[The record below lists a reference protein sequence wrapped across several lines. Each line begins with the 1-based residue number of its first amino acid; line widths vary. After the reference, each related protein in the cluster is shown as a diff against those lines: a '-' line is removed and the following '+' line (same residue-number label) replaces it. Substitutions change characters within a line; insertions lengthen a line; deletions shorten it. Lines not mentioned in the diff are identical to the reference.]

1 MSEKFTGGDADDG
14 SLAAPRVWENGPT
27 MPSLTRRRLLA
38 GVGVLAAAAGGAVI
52 GALTASSGDSDSAKR
67 SAPPPGP
74 PGPLLSALERER
86 ALLAAVRA
94 SAGNAALASVT
105 GPLVADHSEHEAT
118 LGGLLATYPTP
129 SASRSASES
138 SSPPP
143 AAPTSVAALRQA
155 EGAAAEEAA
164 AESGAARGAVAAV
177 GASISPSEATQAA
190 GLR

>member
-1 MSEKFTGGDADDG
+1 
-14 SLAAPRVWENGPT
+14 

-38 GVGVLAAAAGGAVI
+38 GVGVLAAAAGAAVI
-52 GALTASSGDSDSAKR
+52 GALTASSGDGDSAKR

-86 ALLAAVRA
+86 TLLATVRA
-94 SAGNAALASVT
+94 SVGDAALATVT
-105 GPLVADHSEHEAT
+105 GPLVADHTEHEAT
-118 LGGLLATYPTP
+118 LSGLLATYPT
-129 SASRSASES
+129 ASRSASES

-164 AESGAARGAVAAV
+164 AESAAASGALAAV
-177 GASISPSEATQAA
+177 LASICACEASHAA
-190 GLR
+190 WLR

>member
-1 MSEKFTGGDADDG
+1 
-14 SLAAPRVWENGPT
+14 

-67 SAPPPGP
+67 SAPRP

-86 ALLAAVRA
+86 ALLTAVRA
-94 SAGNAALASVT
+94 AAGNAALASVT
-105 GPLVADHSEHEAT
+105 GPLMADHTEHEAT
-118 LGGLLATYPTP
+118 LRGLLATYSTS

-155 EGAAAEEAA
+155 EGAAAEAAA
-164 AESGAARGAVAAV
+164 AESAAASGALAAV
-177 GASISPSEATQAA
+177 LASISACEASHAA
-190 GLR
+190 WLR

>member
-1 MSEKFTGGDADDG
+1 
-14 SLAAPRVWENGPT
+14 

-67 SAPPPGP
+67 TAPQP

-94 SAGNAALASVT
+94 ATANAALAGVT

-118 LGGLLATYPTP
+118 LSGLLATYPTP
-129 SASRSASES
+129 AASGSASES
-138 SSPPP
+138 STSPP
-143 AAPTSVAALRQA
+143 AAPMSVAALRQA

-164 AESGAARGAVAAV
+164 AESAATSGALAAV
-177 GASISPSEATQAA
+177 LASISACEASHAA
-190 GLR
+190 WLR